1 MLSLIVP
8 IYKSASNIGPLL
20 EALRTLPALLADKEL
35 QVVFVVDGSPDD
47 SYLQLR
53 DQLPRQP
60 FCSRLVNLSRNFGAF
75 SAIRAGIAAAQ
86 GERFAVMAADLQEP
100 IELVADFDRVL
111 YADEADVVIGQRTA
125 RADPLFS
132 RMASQLFWGVYR
144 RFIQKGIPAG
154 GVDVFGG
161 NSKVRRQLLALRE
174 TNSSLVGLLFWIGF
188 RRAFIPYQRRA
199 REHGK
204 SSWSFAKKL
213 RYLSDSFFAFTDLPI
228 RLLLGAGVLGLVAS
242 VLLGVTVLVSKL
254 FFSLAVPGYAAMATL
269 ILFFGGLNCFGI
281 GVLGGYLWRTFE
293 NSKGRPNYVVLS
305 REDFKNGKQES

>member
-20 EALRTLPALLADKEL
+20 EALRTLPAQLADKEL

-60 FCSRLVNLSRNFGAF
+60 FRSRLLNLSRNFGAF

-86 GERFAVMAADLQEP
+86 GDRFAVMAADLQEP

-111 YADEADVVIGQRTA
+111 YADEADVAIGRRTG
-125 RADPLFS
+125 RADPFFS
-132 RMASQLFWGVYR
+132 RMASLLFWGVYR
-144 RFIQKGIPAG
+144 RFIQKEIPAG

-161 NSKVRRQLLALRE
+161 NRKVRRQLMALRE

-204 SSWSFAKKL
+204 SSWSLAKKF

-228 RLLLGAGVLGLVAS
+228 RLLLAAGVVGLVAS

-305 REDFKNGKQES
+305 REDFENGKQES